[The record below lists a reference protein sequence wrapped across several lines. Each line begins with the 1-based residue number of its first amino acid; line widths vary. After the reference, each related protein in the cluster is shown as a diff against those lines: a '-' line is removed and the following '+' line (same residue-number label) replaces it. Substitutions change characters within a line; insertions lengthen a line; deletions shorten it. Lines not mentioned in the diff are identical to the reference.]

1 MGQAYVATEE
11 AFRIVSEWRLQKTVG
26 RGTNELVVS
35 EERDELKR
43 QQQLLEQERQE
54 FLRAKS
60 FEEKRLARE
69 KRIFDME
76 WKMLEEGWRRLAA
89 EREQLERFHSGGED
103 EEASEFIFR
112 NMSVS
117 LFFSGV
123 KNTRA
128 LKKRYKDLIKIF
140 HPDNGAGD
148 TEVLQR
154 INEEYET
161 LKESLGSVKSRI
173 FQD

>member
-1 MGQAYVATEE
+1 
-11 AFRIVSEWRLQKTVG
+11 
-26 RGTNELVVS
+26 
-35 EERDELKR
+35 
-43 QQQLLEQERQE
+43 
-54 FLRAKS
+54 
-60 FEEKRLARE
+60 
-69 KRIFDME
+69 
-76 WKMLEEGWRRLAA
+76 
-89 EREQLERFHSGGED
+89 
-103 EEASEFIFR
+103 
-112 NMSVS
+112 MSVS

>member
-1 MGQAYVATEE
+1 MDRAYAMTED
-11 AFRIVSEWRLQKTVG
+11 
-26 RGTNELVVS
+26 VVS
-35 EERDELKR
+35 YISDWRFPRTTDRRSDERTYSDERARLKR
-43 QQQLLEQERQE
+43 QQQQLEYERQE
-54 FLRAKS
+54 FLRAK
-60 FEEKRLARE
+60 
-69 KRIFDME
+69 DME

-103 EEASEFIFR
+103 EETSEFIFR